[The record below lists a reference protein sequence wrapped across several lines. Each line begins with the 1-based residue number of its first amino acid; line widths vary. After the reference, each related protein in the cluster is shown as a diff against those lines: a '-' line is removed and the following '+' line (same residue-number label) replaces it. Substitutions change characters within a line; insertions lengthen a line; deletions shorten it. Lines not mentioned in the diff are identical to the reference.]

1 MTEQLATVTNYES
14 MVEAFRAAKDLRGLS
29 NAHCDELANLAAG
42 HTDAILGP
50 TGRKNFGPLSFNAFC
65 WAFAV
70 KFVMVIDPE
79 REKEMSEYWADRQR
93 ECSHVR
99 VTSTRVSKIL
109 IERAKP
115 YVIREMG
122 RAGGLKTA
130 SLPGAYQARQKGGK
144 SRMRKL
150 SKKERTALARMG
162 GMARAARRRKSTAMV
177 TT

>member
-1 MTEQLATVTNYES
+1 MSALATVTNYES

-79 REKEMSEYWADRQR
+79 REKEMAEYWADRQR

-99 VTSTRVSKIL
+99 LSASRISRIL

-115 YVIREMG
+115 AIYKAQMAAARNARNLKLSPEERSAIARKAG
-122 RAGGLKTA
+122 RASQKKW
-130 SLPGAYQARQKGGK
+130 RQ
-144 SRMRKL
+144 
-150 SKKERTALARMG
+150 
-162 GMARAARRRKSTAMV
+162 RRREQRKATA
-177 TT
+177 

>member
-1 MTEQLATVTNYES
+1 MTEPLQLATVTNYES

-79 REKEMSEYWADRQR
+79 REKEMQEYWADRQR

-99 VTSTRVSKIL
+99 LSASRISRIL

-115 YVIREMG
+115 AIY
-122 RAGGLKTA
+122 RAQMA
-130 SLPGAYQARQKGGK
+130 A
-144 SRMRKL
+144 
-150 SKKERTALARMG
+150 
-162 GMARAARRRKSTAMV
+162 ARAARNQKLSPEQRSAIARKAGLAKQKKWRLQRRQQRQAERV
-177 TT
+177 TG

>member
-1 MTEQLATVTNYES
+1 MSADPISVVTNYES

-70 KFVMVIDPE
+70 KFVMVPDPE
-79 REKEMSEYWADRQR
+79 REKEMAEHWVDRQR
-93 ECSHVR
+93 QSSHVR
-99 VTSTRVSKIL
+99 TDTHRMSKIL

-115 YVIREMG
+115 LVFKEMAKLATIGRKRIPRAQRVKIARKAVITRW
-122 RAGGLKTA
+122 RNK
-130 SLPGAYQARQKGGK
+130 
-144 SRMRKL
+144 RKL
-150 SKKERTALARMG
+150 DREAK
-162 GMARAARRRKSTAMV
+162 AAQNGAAE
-177 TT
+177 

>member
-1 MTEQLATVTNYES
+1 MTPDPVATVTNYES

-70 KFVMVIDPE
+70 KFVMVPDPD
-79 REKEMSEYWADRQR
+79 REKEMAEYWADRQR

-99 VTSTRVSKIL
+99 ATSTRVSKII

-115 YVIREMG
+115 HILSAMG
-122 RAGGLKTA
+122 RAGGLKTSSQPSA
-130 SLPGAYQARQKGGK
+130 SLRNAKAGK

-150 SKKERTALARMG
+150 SKKERSALARMG
-162 GMARAARRRKSTAMV
+162 AAARWKTG
-177 TT
+177 

>member
-1 MTEQLATVTNYES
+1 MTTLATIIDYET

-50 TGRKNFGPLSFNAFC
+50 TGRKNFGPLSFNAFL

-79 REKEMSEYWADRQR
+79 REKEMAEYWADRQR
-93 ECSHVR
+93 ESSHVR
-99 VTSTRVSKIL
+99 LSASRISRIL

-115 YVIREMG
+115 AIYK
-122 RAGGLKTA
+122 A
-130 SLPGAYQARQKGGK
+130 Q
-144 SRMRKL
+144 
-150 SKKERTALARMG
+150 
-162 GMARAARRRKSTAMV
+162 MAAARNARNFKLTPEERSAIARKAGKAKQKKWRANRRKQRQAERATG
-177 TT
+177 

>member
-1 MTEQLATVTNYES
+1 MTDQLATVVDYET

-70 KFVMVIDPE
+70 KFVMVIDPD
-79 REKEMSEYWADRQR
+79 REKEMAEYWADRQR

-99 VTSTRVSKIL
+99 ATSSRVSKMI

-115 YVIREMG
+115 HILSAMG

-130 SLPGAYQARQKGGK
+130 SLPSAKLARQKGGK

-150 SKKERTALARMG
+150 SKKERQALSRMAHAVRWKHG
-162 GMARAARRRKSTAMV
+162 ARA
-177 TT
+177 